1 MIKID
6 ETYTLYKKTVE
17 MKNNGWIRN
26 NLVSE
31 VQNIKLAEYFE
42 GEL

>member
-1 MIKID
+1 
-6 ETYTLYKKTVE
+6 

-31 VQNIKLAEYFE
+31 FQNIKLAEYYE
-42 GEL
+42 AELNDSS